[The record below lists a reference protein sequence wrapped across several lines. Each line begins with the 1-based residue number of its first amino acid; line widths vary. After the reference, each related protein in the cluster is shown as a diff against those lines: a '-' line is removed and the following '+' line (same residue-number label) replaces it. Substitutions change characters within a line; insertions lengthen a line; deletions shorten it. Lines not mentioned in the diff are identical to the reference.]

1 MTITLS
7 PEAKE
12 RLRKQ
17 AAVIGSTMS
26 GYIETFVMDEKA
38 FLLLREEVQKRREAE
53 YLEEQLPPRSKDL
66 EMIDKDVLA
75 YTAKEQIKDE
85 LFLKNMDKAVT
96 EVVNKPAPEVTRDE
110 PQQDQESPDMP
121 AQQEEKAEKNEQTV
135 PVEPAEPV
143 KPVKQPASKK
153 KSAGKKPMV
162 EVKENKVY
170 GFV

>member
-53 YLEEQLPPRSKDL
+53 YLEAPLPPKSKDL

-85 LFLKNMDKAVT
+85 LFVQNMDKAIT
-96 EVVNKPAPEVTRDE
+96 EVVNEPTPAVSQEE
-110 PQQDQESPDMP
+110 PQSDQEPPDMLT
-121 AQQEEKAEKNEQTV
+121 QIEDEVEKGKQAEQIEQPT
-135 PVEPAEPV
+135 P
-143 KPVKQPASKK
+143 KK
-153 KSAGKKPMV
+153 KSSVKKPMV
-162 EVKENKVY
+162 EVKQNKVY

>member
-53 YLEEQLPPRSKDL
+53 YLETPLPPKSKDL

-85 LFLKNMDKAVT
+85 LFVQNMDKAIT
-96 EVVNKPAPEVTRDE
+96 EVVNEPTPAVSQEE
-110 PQQDQESPDMP
+110 PQQDQESPDML
-121 AQQEEKAEKNEQTV
+121 AKQEEQAGKT
-135 PVEPAEPV
+135 EPAP
-143 KPVKQPASKK
+143 KK

-162 EVKENKVY
+162 EVKESKVY